1 MSDLLELTAL
11 AEPTHFWFR
20 GFRAYVAPVIRQ
32 IADGRRDLRILDCGC
47 GTGYNLR
54 VLLGP
59 YGRTFGFDLTV
70 DAMRRARVAGRPL
83 VRATMEQIP
92 FASGAFD
99 LATAFDVVQ
108 SVPDDRRALRE
119 MARVLKPGGHVVL
132 NVTALDFMRGDHS
145 DIWGE
150 LRRYTPARVA
160 RLLGDA
166 GLEAARISFLFGSLL
181 PLMLAVRM
189 TQRVQRLWRPPRGD
203 ADLTVPPAPINAV
216 LSGIVTAEAA
226 LARRVPIPFG
236 SSLMIVARKPLRA
249 L

>member
-1 MSDLLELTAL
+1 MGDLLELTAA
-11 AEPTHFWFR
+11 AEPAHFWFR
-20 GFRAYVAPVIRQ
+20 GFRTYVAPAIRQ
-32 IADGRRDLRILDCGC
+32 IADGRRDLRMLDCGC

-59 YGRTFGFDLTV
+59 YGRTFGFDVTV
-70 DAMRRARVAGRPL
+70 DAMRRARAAGRPL
-83 VRATMEQIP
+83 VRASIEQIP

-108 SVPDDRRALRE
+108 SVPDDRRAMRE

-145 DIWGE
+145 DVWGE

-166 GLEAARISFLFGSLL
+166 GLETVRISFLFGSLL

-189 TQRVQRLWRPPRGD
+189 AQRVQRPWRAPRGD
-203 ADLTVPPAPINAV
+203 IDLTVPPAPINAV
-216 LSGIVTAEAA
+216 LSGIVQGEAA
-226 LARRVPIPFG
+226 LARRIPIPFG
-236 SSLMIVARKPLRA
+236 SSLMIVARKPRA
-249 L
+249 G